1 MKCKLLKKYEM
12 QNGSSQETKKNIV
25 MNECMECTL
34 NFARYIKAEER

>member
-1 MKCKLLKKYEM
+1 MKCRMAVVKK
-12 QNGSSQETKKNIV
+12 QKKNIV